1 MSKQKASR
9 GLGETL
15 FCPKVSEGRVH
26 YGMVTGAGNWLITL
40 YPHTGSRERVS
51 GTRLITSKSALWCT
65 SSSKPPPCEG
75 SITSQVALPAGDH
88 VFRPTRLE
96 ECSLFK
102 SQLHLEAGGFLGL
115 STGHVSAS
123 AVPLLWAELR
133 EDTPEFQV
141 DTSISGLLT

>member
-96 ECSLFK
+96 ECSLFNHNCILR
-102 SQLHLEAGGFLGL
+102 QEGFW
-115 STGHVSAS
+115 VSLQGML
-123 AVPLLWAELR
+123 VPLQCLFCEQSLEKIR
-133 EDTPEFQV
+133 QSFKLILPFLDF
-141 DTSISGLLT
+141 